1 MNILPSVCLCVSVVQ
16 MKKNGLGRNGVLLKP
31 RAVALLAWRNSANTG
46 LDEGSESETSSSSQ
60 TSDDEDT

>member
-1 MNILPSVCLCVSVVQ
+1 MFDVPAQ
-16 MKKNGLGRNGVLLKP
+16 MKKNGLVRNGVLLKP
-31 RAVALLAWRNSANTG
+31 RAVALFAWRSSTNTG